1 MPMSDYHM
9 VPLSAQYANPSPF
22 SEHGQSQMY
31 RELDGNQK
39 EIRKLCEH
47 QTNDE
52 KAHLEWI
59 VSSSFRGCM
68 VLVWVDHQHHHWVKS
83 PPVHTQPLALF
94 RCLRELI
101 WSRRAFFK
109 NSLIASCK
117 YLTTLHLL
125 NLVISEVV
133 FDIYFRFILQE
144 SSFYIY
150 DQCFLKL
157 FRIVFNFRYVW
168 SKMALGNKNRWL
180 SRFSLNQ
187 KGKYQLWP

>member
-1 MPMSDYHM
+1 MSDYHM

-22 SEHGQSQMY
+22 SEHGQSQMF
-31 RELDGNQK
+31 RKLDGDQK

-47 QTNDE
+47 LTNDE
-52 KAHLEWI
+52 KAHLERI

-125 NLVISEVV
+125 NLGISEVV
-133 FDIYFRFILQE
+133 FNISFRFILQE

-157 FRIVFNFRYVW
+157 FRIVFNFRYV
-168 SKMALGNKNRWL
+168 
-180 SRFSLNQ
+180 
-187 KGKYQLWP
+187 

>member
-1 MPMSDYHM
+1 MPISDYHM
-9 VPLSAQYANPSPF
+9 VPLSAQYANSSPF

-52 KAHLEWI
+52 KAHLERI

-125 NLVISEVV
+125 NLVIPEVV
-133 FDIYFRFILQE
+133 FNISFRFILQE
-144 SSFYIY
+144 SSHLYWANIY

-168 SKMALGNKNRWL
+168 SKMALAN
-180 SRFSLNQ
+180 
-187 KGKYQLWP
+187 